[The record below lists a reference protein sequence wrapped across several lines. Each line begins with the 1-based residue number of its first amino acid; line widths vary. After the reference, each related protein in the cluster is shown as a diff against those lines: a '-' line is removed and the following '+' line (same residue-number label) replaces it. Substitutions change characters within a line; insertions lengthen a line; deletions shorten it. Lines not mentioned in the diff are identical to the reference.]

1 MPQTALK
8 TAISRYLN
16 ARHPDQSGAF
26 ATPVDGLVLMR
37 NVRKDVLNHMVYR
50 PALCLVVQGA
60 KSVMLNDQ
68 VLHYAEMQSLVISVE
83 LPGVGRI
90 TQASPE
96 RPYLAI
102 ALEFDP
108 MVLREVLE
116 QLPRQPAPVEPG
128 LGLYVEDTDAAL
140 ADCMLRLVN
149 VLETPAMLPV
159 LAPLLMREICARL
172 LTGPNGGRLCTLA
185 LPAGH
190 AQRVGEAIRLLRTQ
204 YTRPLRIE
212 ELAAAANMSA
222 SSFHQ
227 HFKQLTSMTPLQ
239 YQKQLRLL
247 EARRLMLVEDAN
259 VMRAAYQVGYES
271 PSQFSREYTRMFG
284 VPPKRD
290 ALSTRRAGMDDIQ
303 AYRAAA

>member
-1 MPQTALK
+1 MPQSVLK
-8 TAISRYLN
+8 NAIARYLD
-16 ARHPDQSGAF
+16 ARHPGENGVFPTS
-26 ATPVDGLVLMR
+26 VDGLVLMR
-37 NVRKDVLNHMVYR
+37 NTTPDVLNHLVYR
-50 PALCLVVQGA
+50 PAMCLVAQGA
-60 KSVMLNDQ
+60 KCVMLNDQ
-68 VLHYAEMQSLVISVE
+68 VLLYAQMQSLVISVE

-90 TQASPE
+90 TQASPD

-102 ALEFDP
+102 SLEFDP
-108 MVLREVLE
+108 LVLREVLA
-116 QLPRQPAPVEPG
+116 QLPLQPAPAEPG

-140 ADCMLRLVN
+140 ADCMQRLVDA
-149 VLETPAMLPV
+149 LDTPAMLPV
-159 LAPLLMREICARL
+159 LAPLLMREVCARL

-190 AQRVGEAIRLLRTQ
+190 AQRVGEAIRLLRTEF
-204 YTRPLRIE
+204 TRALRIE
-212 ELAAAANMSA
+212 ELAATANMST

-239 YQKQLRLL
+239 YQKRLRLL
-247 EARRLMLVEDAN
+247 EARRLMQVEDAN
-259 VMRAAYQVGYES
+259 VTRAAYQVGYES

-290 ALSTRRAGMDDIQ
+290 ALASRRTAADDSM

>member
-1 MPQTALK
+1 MPQSALK
-8 TAISRYLN
+8 NAIARYLD
-16 ARHPDQSGAF
+16 ARHPGEDGAF
-26 ATPVDGLVLMR
+26 ATAIDGLVLMR
-37 NVRKDVLNHMVYR
+37 NTRTDMLNHMIYR
-50 PALCLVVQGA
+50 PAMCLVAQGA
-60 KSVMLNDQ
+60 KCVMLNDQ

-90 TQASPE
+90 TQASPD

-108 MVLREVLE
+108 LILREVLA
-116 QLPRQPAPVEPG
+116 QLPSQPAPAEPG

-149 VLETPAMLPV
+149 VLETPAMLAV

-190 AQRVGEAIRLLRTQ
+190 AQRVGEAIRLLRTEF
-204 YTRPLRIE
+204 TRALRIE
-212 ELAAAANMSA
+212 ELAAAANMST

-259 VMRAAYQVGYES
+259 VMRAAYRVGYES

-290 ALSTRRAGMDDIQ
+290 TTATRHLGAAATAD
-303 AYRAAA
+303 YRAAV